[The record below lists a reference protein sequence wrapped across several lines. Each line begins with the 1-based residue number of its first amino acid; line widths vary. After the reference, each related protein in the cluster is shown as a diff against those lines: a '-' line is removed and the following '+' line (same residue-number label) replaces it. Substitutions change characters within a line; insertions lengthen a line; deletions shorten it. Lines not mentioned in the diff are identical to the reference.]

1 MAHRTVSDV
10 MTAEVATIDEDA
22 PFKELVSALAE
33 RGVSALPILDAQG
46 RVSGVVSEIDLL
58 RKEEYR
64 DEPGEGHPSPWRHR
78 GDRARAAGLTAR
90 DVMTAPPVTI
100 SPDASIV
107 TAARMLHRHG
117 VRRLVVLDADGWL
130 AGIVT
135 PSDLL
140 KVYLRSDDDIRAE
153 VLDEVI
159 TDYLGANPDL
169 VRVAVSDGVVT
180 LGGTVASQSMMR
192 LAGKMARS
200 VDGVVDV
207 VNHLSC

>member
-1 MAHRTVSDV
+1 
-10 MTAEVATIDEDA
+10 
-22 PFKELVSALAE
+22 
-33 RGVSALPILDAQG
+33 
-46 RVSGVVSEIDLL
+46 
-58 RKEEYR
+58 
-64 DEPGEGHPSPWRHR
+64 
-78 GDRARAAGLTAR
+78 
-90 DVMTAPPVTI
+90 
-100 SPDASIV
+100 
-107 TAARMLHRHG
+107 
-117 VRRLVVLDADGWL
+117 
-130 AGIVT
+130 
-135 PSDLL
+135 
-140 KVYLRSDDDIRAE
+140 